1 MTVRLTVDN
10 VEVPIKVIKFSDD
23 SSNMKLEVPEQLVK
37 YPPSAYYSISVDP
50 TTPADAYLWEIIL
63 TVSAIEETF
72 GTSWGREILHLPY
85 LPHARAD
92 RVFETGNAFP
102 LKMFFEAVAFM
113 FDEILLTD
121 PHSNYYEQYAK
132 DDDSPD
138 LTVKHQHNCF
148 IETVR
153 DIESGS
159 VLVSPDK
166 GAAKKIYK
174 LQQVLDNRTIA
185 TFVIEADKKRDVST
199 GRILETTL
207 PEDFDYVGKTFYIVD
222 DLCDG
227 GGTFIPLAKHLKE
240 RGAKEVN
247 LYVTHMIGAKGLD
260 MLREYID
267 NVFCYQVVGKYLT
280 MKDVQD
286 YNKSTIQIGE

>member
-1 MTVRLTVDN
+1 MTVKLIVDN
-10 VEVPIKVIKFSDD
+10 VEVPIKVINFSDG
-23 SSNMKLEVPEQLVK
+23 SSSVKLEVPEYLVK

-50 TTPADAYLWEIIL
+50 TTPADAYMWEISL
-63 TVSAIEETF
+63 AQDAVCRTF
-72 GTSWGREILHLPY
+72 GCFKKSILNLPY

-92 RVFETGNAFP
+92 RVFEKGNALP
-102 LKMFFEAVAFM
+102 LEVFL
-113 FDEILLTD
+113 DSILGFTEVMLTD
-121 PHSNYYEQYAK
+121 PHSDFIFQKEY
-132 DDDSPD
+132 
-138 LTVKHQHNCF
+138 HQVIEVSIKPQQQCF
-148 IETVR
+148 IDVVK

-166 GAAKKIYK
+166 GAAKKIYQ
-174 LQQVLDNRTIA
+174 LQQRLDARTIA

-222 DLCDG
+222 DLLDA
-227 GGTFIPLAKHLKE
+227 GGTFIPLAQKLKE
-240 RGAKEVN
+240 LGAEEVN

-260 MLREYID
+260 IFKGVID

-286 YNKSTIQIGE
+286 YNKSTIQTGD

>member
-1 MTVRLTVDN
+1 MTIKLIVDN
-10 VEVPIKVIKFSDD
+10 VEVPIKVVNFSDG
-23 SSNMKLEVPEQLVK
+23 SSNIKLEVPEYLVK

-50 TTPADAYLWEIIL
+50 TTPADAYMWEISL
-63 TVSAIEETF
+63 AQDAVCRTF
-72 GTSWGREILHLPY
+72 GCFKKSILNLPY

-92 RVFETGNAFP
+92 RVFENGNSLP
-102 LKMFFEAVAFM
+102 LGVFL
-113 FDEILLTD
+113 DSILGFTEVMLTD
-121 PHSNYYEQYAK
+121 PHSDFIFQKEY
-132 DDDSPD
+132 
-138 LTVKHQHNCF
+138 HQVIEVSIKPQHQCF
-148 IETVR
+148 IDVVK

-166 GAAKKIYK
+166 GAAKKIYQ
-174 LQQVLDNRTIA
+174 LQQRLDTHTIA

-227 GGTFIPLAKHLKE
+227 GGTFIPLAQKLKDL
-240 RGAKEVN
+240 GAKEVN

-260 MLREYID
+260 IFKGVID

-286 YNKSTIQIGE
+286 YNKSTIQIGD

>member
-1 MTVRLTVDN
+1 MTINLIVDN
-10 VEVPIKVIKFSDD
+10 VEVPIKVIKFSDG
-23 SSNMKLEVPEQLVK
+23 SSNIQLEVPEYLVK

-50 TTPADAYLWEIIL
+50 TTPADAYVWEISL
-63 TVSAIEETF
+63 AQDAVRRTF
-72 GTSWGREILHLPY
+72 KSFNRSILHLPY

-92 RVFETGNAFP
+92 RVFEDGNP
-102 LKMFFEAVAFM
+102 LPLEVFL
-113 FDEILLTD
+113 DSILGFTEVMLTD
-121 PHSNYYEQYAK
+121 PHSDFIFQKEY
-132 DDDSPD
+132 
-138 LTVKHQHNCF
+138 HQVIEVSIKPQHQCF
-148 IETVR
+148 IDVVK

-166 GAAKKIYK
+166 GAAKKIYQ
-174 LQQVLDNRTIA
+174 LQQRLDTHTIA
-185 TFVIEADKKRDVST
+185 TLVIEADKKRNVST

-222 DLCDG
+222 DLLDA
-227 GGTFIPLAKHLKE
+227 GGTFIPLAQKLKDL
-240 RGAKEVN
+240 GAKEVN

-260 MLREYID
+260 LFKGIID

-286 YNKSTIQIGE
+286 YNKSTIQIGD

>member
-1 MTVRLTVDN
+1 MTIKLIVDN
-10 VEVPIKVIKFSDD
+10 IEVPIKVIKFSDG
-23 SSNMKLEVPEQLVK
+23 SSNIKLEVPEYLVK

-50 TTPADAYLWEIIL
+50 TTPSDAYMWEISL
-63 TVSAIEETF
+63 ALSAVFNTWPEVQWKK
-72 GTSWGREILHLPY
+72 SLLYLPY

-92 RVFETGNAFP
+92 RVFENGNAFP
-102 LKMFFEAVAFM
+102 LEMFSAFVNSVCSEV
-113 FDEILLTD
+113 FLTD
-121 PHSNYYEQYAK
+121 PHSDFLEGFV
-132 DDDSPD
+132 DMPEV
-138 LTVKHQHNCF
+138 TVKYQHECF
-148 IETVR
+148 TETVR

-166 GAAKKIYK
+166 GAKAKIYR
-174 LQQVLDNRTIA
+174 LQKALDMRTIA

-227 GGTFIPLAKHLKE
+227 GGTFIPLAQKLKDL
-240 RGAKEVN
+240 GAKEVN

-260 MLREYID
+260 IFKGVID

-286 YNKSTIQIGE
+286 YNKSTIQIGD